1 MEGDQ
6 VRTRLGK
13 IGHDAIHRLD
23 HQVHIDEGFD
33 AVVTQG
39 LTDHGAYG
47 QVGDIMVVHH
57 VEVHHVGPGGQHL
70 GHILT
75 QTGKVG
81 GEDRGGNQKVF
92 HQRHPLAAWQKKR
105 RNFTANVK

>member
-23 HQVHIDEGFD
+23 HQVHIDGGFD

-47 QVGDIMVVHH
+47 QVGDIVVVHH

-70 GHILT
+70 GHILA
-75 QTGKVG
+75 QAGKVG

-105 RNFTANVK
+105 RNFIANGR